1 MLPHPNENNNI
12 PGQSRWLQPVA
23 GLDEIQTIGICGLG
37 QMGSAAAVSFK
48 RAGYRVLAWDLDET
62 QITLLPKTAGV
73 LEGWLDESRIPPLR
87 PGGAIEPVADPTYI
101 DENADVIMDCIT
113 EDMAEKVDLFQRFT
127 QCRDREGL
135 FITTTSGLS
144 ITEMGRL
151 SGCEPLITGTH
162 FWNPPHLMP
171 LVEVIRGED
180 TLDPVFETIVQ
191 LIESIGK
198 LPVRVNRDVPGFI
211 GNRMLH
217 ALWREAI
224 SLVEK
229 GIAAPEDIDLV
240 AKLTFGLRLPVLGP
254 IENMDLVGLDLIEK
268 IHQYLLE
275 DIADNHQPSQL
286 LQDMVQEGHCGLK
299 SDKGFYDWQER
310 NAQDLIER
318 RDYQIIHQLATIADR
333 ERLKDEG

>member
-1 MLPHPNENNNI
+1 
-12 PGQSRWLQPVA
+12 
-23 GLDEIQTIGICGLG
+23 
-37 QMGSAAAVSFK
+37 MGSAAAVSFK
-48 RAGYRVLAWDLDET
+48 RAGYRVLAWDRDEA
-62 QITLLPKTAGV
+62 QISLLPQTAGK
-73 LEGWLDESRIPPLR
+73 LEAWLDEFLTPPLW
-87 PGGAIEPVADPTYI
+87 PGGTIEPVADPTFI

-113 EDMAEKVDLFQRFT
+113 EDMVEKVDLFRRFT
-127 QCRDREGL
+127 GFKDREGF

-151 SGCEPLITGTH
+151 CDCGPLITGTH

-180 TLDPVFETIVQ
+180 TLDSVFETIVQ

-198 LPVRVNRDVPGFI
+198 LPVRVNLDVPGFI

-268 IHQYLLE
+268 IHQYLLK

-286 LQDMVQEGHCGLK
+286 LLDMVREGHLGLK
-299 SDKGFYDWQER
+299 SDKGFYDWEER

-318 RDYQIIHQLATIADR
+318 RDQQIIHQLATIAEF
-333 ERLKDEG
+333 ERRKAEG

>member
-1 MLPHPNENNNI
+1 
-12 PGQSRWLQPVA
+12 VA
-23 GLDEIQTIGICGLG
+23 AVEMIQTIGICGLG

-48 RAGYRVLAWDLDET
+48 RAGYRVLAWDLDEA
-62 QITLLPKTAGV
+62 QISLLPQTAGI
-73 LEGWLDESRIPPLR
+73 LEAWLEEFRTRPFR
-87 PGGAIEPVADPTYI
+87 PGGTIEPVADPTFI

-113 EDMAEKVDLFQRFT
+113 EDMAEKVDLFRRFT
-127 QCRDREGL
+127 GCKDREGL

-151 SGCEPLITGTH
+151 SGCGPLITGTH

-171 LVEVIRGED
+171 LVEVIRGEE
-180 TLDPVFETIVQ
+180 TLDSVFETIVQ

-198 LPVRVNRDVPGFI
+198 LPVRVNLDVPGFI

-268 IHQYLLE
+268 IHRYLLE

-286 LQDMVQEGHCGLK
+286 LLDMVREGHLGLK
-299 SDKGFYDWQER
+299 SDKGFYDWEER

-318 RDYQIIHQLATIADR
+318 RDQQIIHQLATIAEF
-333 ERLKDEG
+333 ERRKAEG